1 MGRYASPYTIHVSR
15 LTVMSKHECKCV
27 LASSVVGTNM
37 RSPRVRVAKEEAR
50 IQGNKSGQSSGGSNT
65 HSRASN
71 TLLPLQYVT
80 EHGAIVH

>member
-1 MGRYASPYTIHVSR
+1 MGRYASPYTIHASR

-27 LASSVVGTNM
+27 SASSVVGTNV
-37 RSPRVRVAKEEAR
+37 RRVRVAKEEAR

-65 HSRASN
+65 RSRASN
-71 TLLPLQYVT
+71 TLLPWQYVT